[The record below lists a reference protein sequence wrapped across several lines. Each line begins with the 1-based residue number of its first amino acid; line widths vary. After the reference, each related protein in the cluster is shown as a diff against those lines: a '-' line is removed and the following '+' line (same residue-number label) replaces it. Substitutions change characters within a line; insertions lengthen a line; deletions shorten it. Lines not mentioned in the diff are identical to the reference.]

1 MFSRLVEYLPRQQS
15 DPSPTTP
22 TVQSN
27 NLPFNRIR
35 TTSTPSVL
43 ESSTFPPRSPVRT
56 SPVTHHPSNGRSS
69 PPLYPP
75 TISPSPPSRPTST
88 QSFPHLTVAPP
99 NPSTS
104 APPTFPRRDP
114 VMFIVPNQHSNPAPR
129 TEQMPVPT
137 PVANTN
143 NHYSSS
149 VPAQNAYPNNSY
161 NDQLS
166 PDYFQY
172 PQAHH
177 QHNNATPSTHLPT
190 YPQQWQQQQQQAHQQ
205 SQAQTQTQMH
215 TQQHQPAHAQQQ
227 KLLSSQQLQHRQ
239 QVNHVAAEKPDE
251 IREKQLYEKKKHSSK
266 ASPVSMVGDDSDSE
280 SDNYSDFV
288 VRLGPMM
295 AHKKMAEGKTSAD
308 HSRPEK
314 PNTLTQNKV
323 ADRVI
328 ELVDPFADINAIA
341 WDEDAQ
347 SVHDAHDGHE
357 RYKEL
362 RSGDQVGSLPTTT
375 TPVRPSLAVDTEIHP
390 PDSAANFRQMQAR
403 LSALLNGAPDQP
415 KSIREIPTESDKIE
429 KEDEERTP
437 DEKVEIVNEVT
448 VASVNTPAQF
458 HSPLHTRSKS
468 TPSEQF
474 ATPAQVPQPY
484 TRTTQAPN
492 IARPPIPKT
501 PKPHLNRSKSFSESP
516 TSPSAPTRNNAIE
529 PNLYPPTITPSLPP
543 SRVQSGD
550 VLAGSK

>member
-1 MFSRLVEYLPRQQS
+1 
-15 DPSPTTP
+15 
-22 TVQSN
+22 
-27 NLPFNRIR
+27 
-35 TTSTPSVL
+35 
-43 ESSTFPPRSPVRT
+43 
-56 SPVTHHPSNGRSS
+56 
-69 PPLYPP
+69 
-75 TISPSPPSRPTST
+75 
-88 QSFPHLTVAPP
+88 
-99 NPSTS
+99 
-104 APPTFPRRDP
+104 
-114 VMFIVPNQHSNPAPR
+114 MFIVPNQHSNPAPR

-137 PVANTN
+137 PVVNTN
-143 NHYSSS
+143 AHYSSS
-149 VPAQNAYPNNSY
+149 VPAQSAYPNNSY

-166 PDYFQY
+166 SDYFQY
-172 PQAHH
+172 PQTHH

-190 YPQQWQQQQQQAHQQ
+190 YPKQWQQQQQQAHQQ
-205 SQAQTQTQMH
+205 SQAQTQTQIH
-215 TQQHQPAHAQQQ
+215 TQQHQHAQAQQQ
-227 KLLSSQQLQHRQ
+227 KLLSPQQLQHRQ
-239 QVNHVAAEKPDE
+239 QMNHVAVEKPDE
-251 IREKQLYEKKKHSSK
+251 IREKQLYEKKKRSSK
-266 ASPVSMVGDDSDSE
+266 ESSVSMVGDDSDSE

-314 PNTLTQNKV
+314 PNSLTQNKV

-328 ELVDPFADINAIA
+328 ELVDPFADTNAIE
-341 WDEDAQ
+341 WEEDVR

-357 RYKEL
+357 GYKEL
-362 RSGDQVGSLPTTT
+362 HSGDQVGSLPPTT

-429 KEDEERTP
+429 KEDEELTP
-437 DEKVEIVNEVT
+437 DEKVEIVNEIT

-501 PKPHLNRSKSFSESP
+501 PKPHLSRSKSFSESP
-516 TSPSAPTRNNAIE
+516 TSPSAPTRNNVIE
-529 PNLYPPTITPSLPP
+529 PNLYPPIITPSLPP